1 MIITR
6 KRFILTGLA
15 ACVAMQAHGSPF
27 DNTAGHPVFLA
38 KNEVPPGFEE
48 LSKPQRSL
56 VDIYYGGRYLGS
68 QLATFTPQTIRF
80 SDPALIIRQIGD
92 ISDRIL
98 VTEGLAGEIQTHSD
112 QVCYQLGQVDCGVM
126 EPPIASVIFD
136 ESRFRVDVFVN
147 RRFLLTREANVS
159 KYLPPSDAK
168 GLSFMQNFAAA
179 FSGTRSDVD
188 DADNDDYS
196 IYGNSL
202 LAKGEN
208 SLRAN
213 WDYSRNQHFSVSS
226 LYGQREFEGVSYRAG
241 MVSSEGFGLSFTS
254 DRILAG
260 VRLGSSNNTRTDTNF
275 SGGMPLDV
283 FLTTRGRV
291 EVRKDNR
298 LIASYFLE
306 AGSQQLD
313 TSAFPSGAYDIDIKT
328 FDEQGNLQNTE
339 TRFFAKQF
347 DLPPEGEW
355 RYFLETGK
363 VMNRAG
369 DDVLPEMTDQV
380 LARAGVS
387 RRIVETLA
395 GTFSAAIN
403 TESALGEA
411 GLFHLGYRYEINPS
425 IMVGSNGA
433 YGFNV
438 IARYTF
444 GDVAFNASHRQ
455 LWNDDYD
462 ASQVE
467 EDLPALLGESFRQS
481 SYSLT
486 TPVYTGNASYRFS
499 ENKTG
504 DEDVTRT
511 HTVSYRANLYRIADM
526 DIDLDASYSQSDDDK
541 IALLALTFRLRNDN
555 WAYRVNPK
563 AERRWNDNNNTRSE
577 RARLQATWDD
587 NDIFDST
594 VRAGLGV
601 EAGTGDELYDARL
614 EVGNTWGRGDVAVN
628 HVQGDNN
635 TTSYT
640 ASFRSSFMTNGKH
653 IALGGEQS
661 AESALMVNVNG
672 SDGDVFDVTINGQRR
687 GYAVVGR
694 PSLVPLSPYEQYAV
708 SISPAGEAMYDFDER
723 ERSVTLYPGN
733 VVSLDYDAVALQ
745 LLFGRLLMDG
755 QPLTSAK
762 ITGGLYPADSDD
774 AGLFQLELRADKKV
788 IDVQLQHGQVC
799 SLPVPDTQEG
809 NVLRMGTIELAG
821 QHCTA
826 PVPHSDITHDQGDS
840 KLTSMSGGQ

>member
-1 MIITR
+1 MITTR
-6 KRFILTGLA
+6 KRFVLTGLA
-15 ACVAMQAHGSPF
+15 ACVAMQAHGLPF
-27 DNTAGHPVFLA
+27 DNTTGQPVFLA
-38 KNEVPPGFEE
+38 KSDVPPGFEE

-68 QLATFTPQTIRF
+68 QLATFTPQTIRL

-92 ISDRIL
+92 VSDRVL
-98 VTEGLAGEIQTHSD
+98 VTEGLTGKIEANSD
-112 QVCYQLGQVDCGVM
+112 QVCYQPGQSDCGIM
-126 EPPIASVIFD
+126 EPPIAGVIFD

-159 KYLPPSDAK
+159 KYLPASDAK
-168 GLSFMQNFAAA
+168 DLSFMQNFSAA

-188 DADNDDYS
+188 NADNDDYS
-196 IYGNSL
+196 IYGNTMV
-202 LAKGEN
+202 AKGET
-208 SLRAN
+208 SLRSN
-213 WDYSRNQHFSVSS
+213 WDYSRNQHFSMSS
-226 LYGQREFEGVSYRAG
+226 FYGQREFEGVSYRAG

-254 DRILAG
+254 DQILAG
-260 VRLGSSNNTRTDTNF
+260 VRLGSSDNTRTDTNF

-313 TSAFPSGAYDIDIKT
+313 TSAFPSGAYDIEIKT
-328 FDEQGNLQNTE
+328 FDEQGNPQNTE
-339 TRFFAKQF
+339 IRFFAKQF

-363 VMNRAG
+363 VMSRSG

-387 RRIVETLA
+387 RRITETLA
-395 GTFSAAIN
+395 GTFSAAMN
-403 TESALGEA
+403 TRNTLGEM
-411 GLFHLGYRYEINPS
+411 GLFHLGYRYELTPS
-425 IMVGSNGA
+425 IMVGSGGA

-438 IARYTF
+438 IGRYTF

-462 ASQVE
+462 VALVE

-481 SYSLT
+481 SYSVT

-504 DEDVTRT
+504 DEKATRT
-511 HTVSYRANLYRIADM
+511 HTVGYRTNLYRVADI
-526 DIDLDASYSQSDDDK
+526 DIDLDASYSQSDDNK
-541 IALLALTFRLRNDN
+541 IALLGLTFRLRDDH
-555 WAYRVNPK
+555 WSYRVNPK
-563 AERRWNDNNNTRSE
+563 AERQWTDNNNTRNE
-577 RARLQATWDD
+577 RTRLQATWDD

-594 VRAGLGV
+594 VRAGFGV

-614 EVGNTWGRGDVAVN
+614 EIGNTWGRADMAVN
-628 HVQGDNN
+628 HVQGDND
-635 TTSYT
+635 TTSYS
-640 ASFRSSFMTNGKH
+640 ASLRSSFMTNGKQ

-672 SDGDVFDVTINGQRR
+672 TDGDVFDVNINGQRQ

-694 PSLVPLSPYEQYAV
+694 PSLVPLPPYEQYTV
-708 SISPAGEAMYDFDER
+708 SVSPAGEAMYDFDER
-723 ERSVTLYPGN
+723 ERSITLYPGN

-745 LLFGRLLMDG
+745 LLFGRLMMHG
-755 QPLTSAK
+755 QPLTFAK

-774 AGLFQLELRADKKV
+774 VGLFQLELRADKKV
-788 IDVQLQHGQVC
+788 IDVELQNGQVC

-809 NVLRMGTIELAG
+809 NILRMGTIEMSG
-821 QHCTA
+821 QYCAA
-826 PVPHSDITHDQGDS
+826 PAPEMDIADDQGEM
-840 KLTSMSGGQ
+840 KLASTAGG